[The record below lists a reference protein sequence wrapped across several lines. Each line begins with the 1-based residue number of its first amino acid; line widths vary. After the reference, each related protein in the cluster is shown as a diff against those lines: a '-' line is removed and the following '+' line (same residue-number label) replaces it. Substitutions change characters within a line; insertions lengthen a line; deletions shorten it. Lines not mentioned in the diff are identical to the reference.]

1 MYYLMIICLL
11 IFSFIF
17 IYIVLIFLYLFKD
30 LLFPNRLLF
39 ICIFITYPIMIIGK
53 ITGIVIIQTS
63 FNNRIII
70 IIITIIIV

>member
-1 MYYLMIICLL
+1 
-11 IFSFIF
+11 
-17 IYIVLIFLYLFKD
+17 
-30 LLFPNRLLF
+30 
-39 ICIFITYPIMIIGK
+39 MIIGK